1 MTKKTQTPD
10 LTITL
15 EKLEYCIPK
24 VLTEMIVKNASDVS
38 LGSVLDLGCGTG
50 LLGIELKQF
59 CRNLEG
65 IDLSKSMLEQAKSKN
80 IYDRLIHS
88 DLIDYLSISIL
99 EFDYFISTDVFIYIG
114 DLSNVFRLI
123 KTRNKRNGKL
133 AFSTEHTEK
142 DSFF

>member
-1 MTKKTQTPD
+1 LPATR
-10 LTITL
+10 
-15 EKLEYCIPK
+15 
-24 VLTEMIVKNASDVS
+24 ASKHAGQ
-38 LGSVLDLGCGTG
+38 L
-50 LLGIELKQF
+50 Q
-59 CRNLEG
+59 
-65 IDLSKSMLEQAKSKN
+65 SMLEQAKSKN